1 MNAEDVCRPENIVS
15 GKSVGL
21 EEDLCNP
28 CKHRKID
35 VKKKKMMMIY
45 LCKESERKYLPW
57 RRIL

>member
-28 CKHRKID
+28 CKYRKID
-35 VKKKKMMMIY
+35 VKKKKQDDDGISMQR
-45 LCKESERKYLPW
+45 E
-57 RRIL
+57 